1 MKISQQSGWTR
12 RRLAATGTLLALGR
26 PAFAQGSYPERPV
39 TFVVPFGAG
48 GAGDTVGRVL
58 AERLAEKLGKPV
70 VIETR
75 AGGNGI
81 IGSEAVARARPDGHV
96 LLLATSATHAV
107 NPAIRSNLPYNPLT
121 DFAPVAL
128 IGRFPFMICVNPRLG
143 ARTLAEFIAI
153 ARARADKLN
162 YAYWTPTSIVA
173 SEIFSRITDISMVG
187 VSYRS
192 SPAGLADLVAGRVDV
207 MFVDVLT
214 GRPFVQSGELLALAA
229 TTATRTQVL
238 ADLSTVQE
246 LGIGNYDISSWLG
259 LFAPGATPAPILE
272 QVSAA
277 VVEVL
282 RSPAIATR
290 LLELGFDVQAMP
302 RAQFIDYSRNELAVW
317 RDLVQRAGISRE

>member
-1 MKISQQSGWTR
+1 MSMDKAPRWTR
-12 RRLAATGTLLALGR
+12 RGLAGAGAALALAGGAR
-26 PAFAQGSYPERPV
+26 AQGSYPERPV
-39 TFVVPFGAG
+39 TFIVPFGAG

-58 AERLAEKLGKPV
+58 AEKLAERLGKPV
-70 VIETR
+70 IIETR

-81 IGSEAVARARPDGHV
+81 IGSEMVARARPDGHT

-107 NPAIRSNLPYNPLT
+107 NPAIRTTLPYNPLA

-143 ARTLAEFIAI
+143 ARTLAEFVAL
-153 ARARADKLN
+153 AKARADKLN
-162 YAYWTPTSIVA
+162 YGYWTPTSIVA
-173 SEIFSRITDISMVG
+173 SEIFSRITGISMVG

-192 SPAGLADLVAGRVDV
+192 SPAALADLVAGRIDV

-214 GRPFVQSGELLALAA
+214 GRPFVQSGEILALAA

-238 ADLSTVQE
+238 ADLATVQE
-246 LGIGNYDISSWLG
+246 LGIGNYDMSSWLG
-259 LFAPGATPAPILE
+259 LFAPGATPAPILA
-272 QVSAA
+272 QVSTA

-282 RSPAIATR
+282 RSPAVAAR

-302 RAQFIDYSRNELAVW
+302 REQFIDYSRNELAVW
-317 RDLVQRAGISRE
+317 RDLVQRAGIRPE